1 MQKSISRKGAKTRKG
16 KIEFM
21 IGQRG
26 IMVASSKKHG
36 THTSTL
42 YIKNMVCDRC
52 IRVVRDELT
61 KIKLDVRSVSLGEVV
76 VGGALKELPMANIKS
91 ALDENGFELIE
102 DRKAKTIEQMK
113 LAIIRFV
120 REDNDKLDRKV
131 KFSEFLS
138 KELGLDYHYLSTLFS
153 SVENVTIEQFV
164 ILQRIERAK
173 ELLKYGELTL
183 SEIAY
188 KLGYS
193 SVQHLSNQFKSITG
207 FTPTRFRSLTGQL
220 RKPIDRVS
228 V

>member
-1 MQKSISRKGAKTRKG
+1 MPAQSRKKNDKPT
-16 KIEFM
+16 
-21 IGQRG
+21 
-26 IMVASSKKHG
+26 
-36 THTSTL
+36 TTL
-42 YIKNMVCDRC
+42 YVKNMVCDRC

-76 VGGALKELPMANIKS
+76 VAGAAKGLPMESIRS
-91 ALDENGFELIE
+91 VLGENGFELIE
-102 DRKAKTIEQMK
+102 DRKAKTIEEMK
-113 LAIIRFV
+113 LALIKYV
-120 REDNDKLDRKV
+120 RDDREKSNRKI

-138 KELGLDYHYLSTLFS
+138 TELGLDYHHLSTLFS
-153 SVENVTIEQFV
+153 SVENVTIEQFI

-193 SVQHLSNQFKSITG
+193 SVQHLSNQFKAVTG
-207 FTPTRFRSLTGQL
+207 FTPTKFRSLTGQL